1 MDRSVDSDVRQP
13 DDWTP
18 SRDPE
23 RHDSERAPIEQER
36 QSLALLRERID
47 AAAKDNPTFAEFLD
61 RLERSGVRAIPSV
74 QRSGRLNGMT
84 YELNGTRVRGSDL
97 GRSYTAQ
104 GLQKTKGIRHGGEL
118 DQRRL
123 EEAAR
128 LGREPITPLEQRSAV
143 LRDRSLR
150 IREQDGL
157 SPAQRAAMREIGRF
171 RTLSTSDFIRH
182 QYRGDMQAWRQDA
195 AALSRLG
202 FIEQRSVV
210 VTTHSKEHGRNIQ
223 TLSIVVLTK
232 KGRNHSKRFDQD
244 LKTSGQA
251 LYAGFVKPREIAHD
265 AALYRMYQAEAKHIE
280 SQGGRIKRIVLDF
293 ELKKKAYSPLA
304 RARELSPPEYAR
316 KQAEIAEA
324 NGLKVIDGKIRLP
337 DLRIEYET
345 ANGEA
350 ARVDLELAT
359 EHYRG
364 EHMSAKGRAGFKI
377 YAEGA
382 SFPPGGGPGGSP
394 VWDDHDLEIF
404 SF

>member
-61 RLERSGVRAIPSV
+61 RLDRSGVRAIPSV

-104 GLQKTKGIRHGGEL
+104 GLQKTKGVRYDGDHDRL
-118 DQRRL
+118 RL

-128 LGREPITPLEQRSAV
+128 RARTFARPQEGFPS
-143 LRDRSLR
+143 LRDRAMR
-150 IREQDGL
+150 TRDIDGL
-157 SPAQRAAMREIGRF
+157 SPAQRASMREIGRF
-171 RTLSTSDFIRH
+171 RTILASDFIRI
-182 QYRGDMQAWRQDA
+182 QYRGDGAAWRQDA
-195 AALSRLG
+195 AALTRQGL
-202 FIEQRSVV
+202 IEQRSVV
-210 VTTHSKEHGRNIQ
+210 IATHSKEHGRRTQ
-223 TLSIVVLTK
+223 SMSVVVLTK
-232 KGRNHSKRFDQD
+232 KGRNLLKRTDQE
-244 LKTSGQA
+244 LKASGQA

-265 AALYRMYQAEAKHIE
+265 AAIYRMYQAEAKNIE
-280 SQGGRIKRIVLDF
+280 AQGGRIKRIILDF

-304 RARELSPPEYAR
+304 RARQLSPGEYAR
-316 KQAEIAEA
+316 RQVEIAEEH
-324 NGLKVIDGKIRLP
+324 GLKVIEGKIRLP

-345 ANGEA
+345 ANGEP

-364 EHMSAKGRAGFKI
+364 EHMSAKSRAGFKI

-382 SFPPGGGPGGSP
+382 SFPPAGSTGGST
-394 VWDDHDLEIF
+394 VWDDHAIDIF